1 MKIKLKKVDSF
12 LKEKLKD
19 PYFKELYELEQ
30 EKTSLVK
37 KIIDYRI
44 KNDLTQEQLA
54 GKVGITQ
61 QHISKIENN
70 EFSSFP
76 TLFRVLLY
84 IGFKVK
90 VEIEPIPLK
99 PAEKRRIRYSFR
111 KLQPA

>member
-1 MKIKLKKVDSF
+1 MSNTIADKLLNVNCKATGIGSV
-12 LKEKLKD
+12 
-19 PYFKELYELEQ
+19 PY
-30 EKTSLVK
+30 K
-37 KIIDYRI
+37 KIIDYRL

-54 GKVGITQ
+54 KEIGVTQ

-99 PAEKRRIRYSFR
+99 PAEKKRIRYTIR
-111 KLQPA
+111 KLQTA